1 VVIEVK
7 ATSTRAVA
15 PASKKAPDPSKT
27 KINRAR
33 SLDRRRAVRRP
44 SWGENPVTDNR
55 WELAVVTLVA
65 IAVFFSVWHLV
76 APLIG

>member
-1 VVIEVK
+1 MALTE
-7 ATSTRAVA
+7 A
-15 PASKKAPDPSKT
+15 PASKKPPTIENQIKQGAFSRSAP
-27 KINRAR
+27 
-33 SLDRRRAVRRP
+33 RRAAP
-44 SWGENPVTDNR
+44 FMGENPVTDNR